1 MAWHAIPCVYYI
13 YRLLLIFLSISI
25 FLLIEKVSRLST
37 QYNTRSNHAYDV
49 KRLSTSNYNHRYTP

>member
-1 MAWHAIPCVYYI
+1 MAWHAIPCVYHI

-37 QYNTRSNHAYDV
+37 QYNRRSNRAHDI
-49 KRLSTSNYNHRYTP
+49 KRLSSTSNYNR